1 MFRKRDMTS
10 INKNSRFKVVID
22 DPFDKVSEEI
32 IVDFLLNPAR
42 TQKEKDK
49 YLQKILNDERGIN
62 LLTDSFL
69 LVCETLKEWRSKTPA
84 YANNPPQQKIITEN
98 MPFIEKYESVQMSLV
113 DVIGLAVL
121 EERFPDMDMSGRKR
135 ARSDSP
141 SPKPL

>member
-1 MFRKRDMTS
+1 MFRKRDMSS
-10 INKNSRFKVVID
+10 INKDARFNVVYD

-32 IVDFLLNPAR
+32 VVDFLLNPAR

-49 YLQKILNDERGIN
+49 YLQKILNDERGIS

-69 LVCETLKEWRSKTPA
+69 LVCKTLKEWRSKTPA
-84 YANNPPQQKIITEN
+84 YAINPSHQKIINEN
-98 MPFIEKYESVQMSLV
+98 MPFIQKYESAQMSLV

-121 EERFPDMDMSGRKR
+121 EDRFPDMDLSGRKR

>member
-84 YANNPPQQKIITEN
+84 YANNPSQQKIITEN

-121 EERFPDMDMSGRKR
+121 EERFPAMDLSGRKR
-135 ARSDSP
+135 ARSYSP
-141 SPKPL
+141 SP

>member
-84 YANNPPQQKIITEN
+84 YAYNTAQQKIITEN

-121 EERFPDMDMSGRKR
+121 EERFPDMDLSGRKR